1 MTKTFFTLTEVK
13 RYFKIEDDLLNL
25 LESEEIIRPE
35 YGADMQDKRFHLSE
49 VEKVSLAKILMED
62 MGVNLAGVEVILR
75 LRQNMLEMRRQFD
88 AILEDIAKV
97 FKEVMDT
104 MKKNSWQ

>member
-1 MTKTFFTLTEVK
+1 MTKTFLTLREVK
-13 RYFKIEDDLLNL
+13 EHFEIEDDFLDL
-25 LESEEIIRPE
+25 LESEEIICPE
-35 YGADMQDKRFHLSE
+35 CGQEVEEKRFPFSE
-49 VEKVSLAKILMED
+49 IEKLRLAKILMDE

-97 FKEVMDT
+97 FKEAMDT